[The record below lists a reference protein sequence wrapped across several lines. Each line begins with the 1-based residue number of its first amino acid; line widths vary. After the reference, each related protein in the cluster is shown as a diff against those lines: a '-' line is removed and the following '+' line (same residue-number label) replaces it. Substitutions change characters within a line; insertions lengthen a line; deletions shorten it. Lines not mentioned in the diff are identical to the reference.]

1 MAKRWV
7 SDVMDERQSFD
18 QINIQSELGCDR
30 PRDLRDF
37 KGVRQAISK
46 VVGVSASE
54 NLGFGFE
61 ATESS
66 RVNHAVTVPLK
77 IIAIRMRRFGVA
89 AATGVLHRVRSKN
102 RMIG

>member
-7 SDVMDERQSFD
+7 SDVVDERQSFD
-18 QINIQSELGCDR
+18 QINIQSELGRDR
-30 PRDLRDF
+30 SRDLRDF
-37 KGVRQAISK
+37 KSVRQAISK

-61 ATESS
+61 AAESS
-66 RVNHAVTVPLK
+66 RVNYAVTVALK
-77 IIAIRMRRFGVA
+77 IIAIMMRRLGVA
-89 AATGVLHRVRSKN
+89 AAMGVLHRVGSKN

>member
-7 SDVMDERQSFD
+7 SDVVDERQSFD
-18 QINIQSELGCDR
+18 QINIQSELGR
-30 PRDLRDF
+30 ERSRDVRDF
-37 KGVRQAISK
+37 KSVRQAISR

-61 ATESS
+61 AESS
-66 RVNHAVTVPLK
+66 RVNYAVTVALK
-77 IIAIRMRRFGVA
+77 IIAIRMRRLGVA
-89 AATGVLHRVRSKN
+89 AATGVLHRVGSKN

>member
-1 MAKRWV
+1 MAKRRV
-7 SDVMDERQSFD
+7 SDVVDERQSFD

-54 NLGFGFE
+54 NLGFGFKT
-61 ATESS
+61 AESS
-66 RVNHAVTVPLK
+66 RVNHAVTIALK
-77 IIAIRMRRFGVA
+77 IIAIRMRWLGVA
-89 AATGVLHRVRSKN
+89 AATGVLHRVGSKN

>member
-1 MAKRWV
+1 MAKRRV
-7 SDVMDERQSFD
+7 SDVVDERQSFD
-18 QINIQSELGCDR
+18 QINIQSELGCNR

-46 VVGVSASE
+46 VVGVSSSE

-61 ATESS
+61 AAESS
-66 RVNHAVTVPLK
+66 RVNYPVTVALK
-77 IIAIRMRRFGVA
+77 IIAIRMRRLGVA
-89 AATGVLHRVRSKN
+89 AATGVLHRVGSKN